1 MTEETQDGPSWR
13 IGVQTTNALPDEDAT
28 WSFQLHGSVA
38 VAAESAPATG
48 LEEGLSPW
56 PRGEDRSAARARAL
70 AWKVDFEHLSLEILA
85 PK

>member
-1 MTEETQDGPSWR
+1 
-13 IGVQTTNALPDEDAT
+13 
-28 WSFQLHGSVA
+28 VA